1 MPLRE
6 LVVTLFVL
14 GAVLLTWPFLTIFN
28 HARAVFGIPLLV
40 FYLFVVW
47 AAMIGAAG
55 LRQLARGNLA
65 PADLNAA
72 ASLVL

>member
-47 AAMIGAAG
+47 AAMIGAAFWVTRR
-55 LRQLARGNLA
+55 LESK
-65 PADLNAA
+65 P
-72 ASLVL
+72 